1 MGYSGAAGSVMVGVW
16 MGWKVRSGRIGG
28 DLRAS
33 RRYNCMLLEGR
44 GLRELFE
51 QREDRQQWGGEQ
63 DSVGSPTE
71 SPVKAQAP
79 ESEYWVVGSQV

>member
-1 MGYSGAAGSVMVGVW
+1 MVGVW
-16 MGWKVRSGRIGG
+16 VEWGVRSGRIGG

-33 RRYNCMLLEGR
+33 RRHNRMLLEGR

-63 DSVGSPTE
+63 DSGGSPTE
-71 SPVKAQAP
+71 SPVPAQAP
-79 ESEYWVVGSQV
+79 ESEHRVVGGQV